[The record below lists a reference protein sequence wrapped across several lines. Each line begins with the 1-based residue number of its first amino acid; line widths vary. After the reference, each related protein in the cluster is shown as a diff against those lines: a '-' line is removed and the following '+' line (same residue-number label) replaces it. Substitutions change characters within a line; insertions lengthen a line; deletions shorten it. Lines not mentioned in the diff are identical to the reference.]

1 MTGTQTDLSAVDYY
15 EPGTG
20 FQLNQWL
27 RIADTDLQAA
37 ETKYFL

>member
-1 MTGTQTDLSAVDYY
+1 MAGTQTDLSAVDSD

-20 FQLNQWL
+20 FQWL
-27 RIADTDLQAA
+27 RRADTDLQAA